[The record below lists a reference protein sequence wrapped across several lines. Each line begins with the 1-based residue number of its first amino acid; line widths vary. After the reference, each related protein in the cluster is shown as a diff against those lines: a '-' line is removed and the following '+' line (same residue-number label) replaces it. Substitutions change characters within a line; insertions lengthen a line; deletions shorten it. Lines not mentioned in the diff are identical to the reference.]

1 MLLVYQGDRENTNE
15 RELVFKFNLISYG
28 SLLLIYPIVLITN
41 FSSLFFIIITL
52 FLLPQ
57 IYTNALQGVRP
68 DLNSSYYIKFLM
80 SRFMILVSFINI

>member
-15 RELVFKFNLISYG
+15 RELICKFNLISYG
-28 SLLLIYPIVLITN
+28 SLLIIYPIVLITN

-80 SRFMILVSFINI
+80 SRFMILVIFINI